1 MLESGRFE
9 TSKFRIEAIMAKKT
23 EASSASKGSA
33 EITPMVA
40 ATLAGVIY
48 QARLL
53 NRQAKLNIP
62 ADEVI
67 SDVIQLCL
75 SVHGELA
82 QV

>member
-1 MLESGRFE
+1 
-9 TSKFRIEAIMAKKT
+9 MAKKT
-23 EASSASKGSA
+23 EASSAPKGST
-33 EITPMVA
+33 EVTPMVA

-67 SDVIQLCL
+67 SDVIQLWRA
-75 SVHGELA
+75 VRDELA
-82 QV
+82 QG